1 MESSNIVKVVAAF
14 VAGIVVALGSALI
27 YVRVSDMRHAVPV
40 SLASTSAPVVPAE
53 LPEPALDITAQ
64 EASPAPVLPEP
75 KPAASVARPRIVPKS
90 PMQPRR
96 TYVNATPVNA
106 TPVKAAAKAVRKPLL
121 LAKNDPHPVLRMP
134 APTPSPASD
143 PPPAQNTAE
152 DVQPMAQDQTT
163 SDQATSNNVPEV
175 TPPPPVPAA
184 PQPHVVTI
192 PAGTV
197 LSIRLGE
204 TLSTD
209 HNYTGDAFR
218 ATLMTPVIQD
228 GFIIAD
234 RGSKVLGRVV
244 YAQSAGHMSNV
255 AGLSLAVT
263 EINTTDGQ
271 RVAVRTTVYDQKG
284 SSNVGQDTA
293 KIAGGAALGAIIGG
307 VAGGGKGAA
316 IGAGVGGAAGTGAV
330 LMTHGSAA
338 VIGNETQLTFRLA
351 NALTITEKLN

>member
-53 LPEPALDITAQ
+53 LPEPVPDITPQ
-64 EASPAPVLPEP
+64 DTSPAPVLPEP
-75 KPAASVARPRIVPKS
+75 KPAASEARPRIAPRLPK
-90 PMQPRR
+90 QPRR

-106 TPVKAAAKAVRKPLL
+106 GAKAVRKPLI
-121 LAKNDPHPVLRMP
+121 LAKNDAHPVLRMP
-134 APTPSPASD
+134 APAPSTVSD

-163 SDQATSNNVPEV
+163 SDQAASNNAPAVEA
-175 TPPPPVPAA
+175 PPPAPTA

-209 HNYTGDAFR
+209 HNYTGDTFR

-244 YAQSAGHMSNV
+244 YAQSAGHMSNA
-255 AGLSLAVT
+255 AGLSVALS

-284 SSNVGQDTA
+284 SSNGSQDVA

-330 LMTHGSAA
+330 LLTHGSAA